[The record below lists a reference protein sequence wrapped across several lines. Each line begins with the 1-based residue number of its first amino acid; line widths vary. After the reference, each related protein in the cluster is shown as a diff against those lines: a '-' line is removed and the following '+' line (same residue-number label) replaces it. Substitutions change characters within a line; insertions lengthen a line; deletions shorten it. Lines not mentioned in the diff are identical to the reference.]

1 MKALLAA
8 VLAALATAAVLA
20 TVGLGAD
27 SPSTPKTPPPTQADA
42 LKTMQAQRDAQ
53 LGKLATA
60 LGVTTDK
67 LKSSLDTIEQQVL
80 DQKVKDNELTQ
91 AQADAI
97 KACKANPLTCDRS
110 NLPAPRF
117 RDPAQK
123 SGTPPTRQQLQQQF
137 QAEQAQRKAEQAKL
151 LTDLAGLLGVDEA
164 KLTAALKAN
173 PIGFGLAFGFGERGF
188 GGPGFG
194 GPGMHGPG
202 GGPPGMPG
210 HGFFRRHGGMRP
222 PASATPKNGATY
234 APPNAATGAS
244 FS

>member
-27 SPSTPKTPPPTQADA
+27 NPSTPKTPPPTQADA

-53 LGKLATA
+53 LAKLASA
-60 LGVTTDK
+60 LNVTTDK
-67 LKSSLDTIEQQVL
+67 LKSSLDTIEQQEL
-80 DQKVKDNELTQ
+80 QQKVTDNELTQ

-97 KACKANPLTCDRS
+97 KACKTAPLTCDRS

-117 RDPAQK
+117 RDPAQQ
-123 SGTPPTRQQLQQQF
+123 SGTPPTQAQMQQQF
-137 QAEQAQRKAEQAKL
+137 QAEQAKRKAERAKF

-164 KLTAALKAN
+164 KLTAALQAN
-173 PIGFGLAFGFGERGF
+173 PIRFG

-194 GPGMHGPG
+194 GPGGPDGGPHGFGGPG
-202 GGPPGMPG
+202 MNG
-210 HGFFRRHGGMRP
+210 HGFFRRHGLQGRP
-222 PASATPKNGATY
+222 PASARPKKGATY
-234 APPNAATGAS
+234 VPPNAPTGAS